1 MNGTNKVST
10 PPPAKASRKRF
21 GAPGA
26 VLTSP
31 DRQSSKLMT
40 FKRCSG
46 HSSAPRR
53 ADLGAGTRFSP
64 RMGGKGSAV

>member
-10 PPPAKASRKRF
+10 LSSAKASRTRF

-26 VLTSP
+26 VLTP
-31 DRQSSKLMT
+31 PGRQSSKLMA

-53 ADLGAGTRFSP
+53 AGLGAGTRFSP
-64 RMGGKGSAV
+64 QMGGKGSAV